1 MTNETKIV
9 TDAKNGTVNPNP
21 KKKRNI
27 CKIAIILCRISL
39 FILAILGASSAI
51 SAITDVSAL
60 IIASS
65 MGTGM
70 LLLSTFFISI
80 EK

>member
-9 TDAKNGTVNPNP
+9 TDSKNGVINPKA

-27 CKIAIILCRISL
+27 YKIAIILCRISL

-51 SAITDVSAL
+51 AAITNVSSSIVA
-60 IIASS
+60 AS